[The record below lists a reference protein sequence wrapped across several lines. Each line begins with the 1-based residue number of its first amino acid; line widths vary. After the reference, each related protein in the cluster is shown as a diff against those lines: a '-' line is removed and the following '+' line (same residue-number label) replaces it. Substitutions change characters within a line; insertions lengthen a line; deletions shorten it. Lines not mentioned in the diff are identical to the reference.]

1 MVNKKYSKS
10 PLNSINYIPHTFF
23 YSKNLSVM
31 KKLYYSTA
39 AFAAFVILVAAN
51 RSTEHPYGLKTG
63 TPAIQSISAL
73 AFGPEGILFIGDSK
87 SATVF
92 AVDTKDKTLVE
103 KAAAVEIKNIDQ
115 KIAAALGTEA
125 KNIRIQDIA
134 VNPLSKKIYFAVQSS
149 DGTPVLLTLE
159 GDKVQAVNLK
169 EIPFSNMPIANV
181 PGEDAKDRG
190 GRPLRDQTISDLHY
204 ADGSVMLSG
213 LSNQEFGST
222 FRKIAFPFLD
232 KQEQASLEIYHAA
245 HGKYETN
252 APIRTFT
259 TAELNGKK
267 YLVASYTCTPLV
279 LFPLD
284 ELKPGK
290 HVKGRTVGEF
300 GAGNSP
306 IDMVT
311 LKKDG
316 NSYLFMA
323 NSNRPVMRISY
334 KNIETYEGTL
344 TEPVKESYATA
355 GVNFVSLP
363 TVNVLQM
370 DKLDETQVIVL
381 QRRANGDLDLW
392 TARGDRWM

>member
-1 MVNKKYSKS
+1 M
-10 PLNSINYIPHTFF
+10 
-23 YSKNLSVM
+23 
-31 KKLYYSTA
+31 
-39 AFAAFVILVAAN
+39 
-51 RSTEHPYGLKTG
+51 
-63 TPAIQSISAL
+63 QSISAI

-87 SATVF
+87 SAAVF
-92 AVDTKDKTLVE
+92 AVDTKDKIMAE
-103 KAAAVEIKNIDQ
+103 KATAVEIKNIDQ
-115 KIAAALGTEA
+115 KIAAALGTET

-134 VNPLSKKIYFAVQSS
+134 VNPLSKKVYIAVQNS
-149 DGTPVLLTLE
+149 DGTPLLLTLE

-169 EIPFSNMPIANV
+169 DIAYSTISIANV
-181 PGEDAKDRG
+181 PGDDMKDRN
-190 GRPLRDQTISDLHY
+190 GRPLRDQSISDLIH

-222 FRKIAFPFLD
+222 FRKITFPFSD

-290 HVKGRTVGEF
+290 HVKGRTVAEF

-306 IDMVT
+306 VDMVT

-323 NSNRPVMRISY
+323 NTNRPVMRISY
-334 KNIETYEGTL
+334 KNIETYDGTL
-344 TEPVKESYATA
+344 TEPIKESYGTA
-355 GVNFVSLP
+355 GVNFVTLP

-370 DKLDETQVIVL
+370 DKLDETQVLVL
-381 QRRANGDLDLW
+381 QRRSNGDLDLW
-392 TARGDRWM
+392 TARADRWM